1 MRAIRNFALLLALL
15 APTAF
20 ADGLYSVEM
29 ILFRQAGEPIPASQP
44 APDDWAAGGQS
55 IDGSERATALD
66 GEVAKLNPNAG
77 YEVLL
82 HKAWSQS
89 LSTTPSTVAVSSGD
103 QQLGH
108 FPVEGTLAL
117 TLDRSIDAQADF
129 WINRFDGSGLIA
141 SSERLRQGARL
152 KNGELTYLDHGNL
165 GILIR
170 VSPL

>member
-29 ILFRQAGEPIPASQP
+29 IIFRQAGDPIPAAQP
-44 APDDWAAGGQS
+44 APDDWAAGSQS
-55 IDGSERATALD
+55 ITGSERGTALD
-66 GEVAKLNPNAG
+66 GEAAKLNPNAG

-82 HKAWSQS
+82 HKAWSQD
-89 LSTTPSTVAVSSGD
+89 LSAIPSKVSVTSGE

-117 TLDRSIDAQADF
+117 AIDRSIDAQADF

-141 SSERLRQGARL
+141 SSERLHQGSRL
-152 KNGELTYLDHGNL
+152 KNGELTFLDHGNL

>member
-29 ILFRQAGEPIPASQP
+29 IIFRQAGDPIPASQP
-44 APDDWAAGGQS
+44 APDDWAAGSQS
-55 IDGSERATALD
+55 IAGSERGTALD
-66 GEVAKLNPNAG
+66 GEAAKLNPNAG

-82 HKAWSQS
+82 HKAWSQD
-89 LSTTPSTVAVSSGD
+89 LSANPSKVSVTSGE

-117 TLDRSIDAQADF
+117 AIDRSIDAQADF
-129 WINRFDGSGLIA
+129 WINRFDGSGLIS
-141 SSERLRQGARL
+141 SSERLHQGSRL
-152 KNGELTYLDHGNL
+152 KNGELTFLDHGNL

>member
-15 APTAF
+15 APAAF

-29 ILFRQAGEPIPASQP
+29 IIFRQAGDPIPSSQP
-44 APDDWAAGGQS
+44 APDDWAAGSQS
-55 IDGSERATALD
+55 IAGSERATALD
-66 GEVAKLNPNAG
+66 GEAAKLNPNAG

-82 HKAWSQS
+82 HKAWSQN
-89 LSTTPSTVAVSSGD
+89 LSAIPNKVAVSIGEP
-103 QQLGH
+103 QLGH

-117 TLDRSIDAQADF
+117 TLDRSVDAEADF
-129 WINRFDGSGLIA
+129 WINQFDGSGLIS
-141 SSERLRQGARL
+141 SSERLRQGTRL

-170 VSPL
+170 ISPL